1 MSDVGQVVAQMVER
15 GMPALPANHPL
26 INGKFNRFGPGKK
39 AWYKFTDVTLKSGRR
54 IISGSFGIYQG
65 LEPNTIKLQI
75 DYEPMSDEE
84 RSEFAGKQREAE
96 RALIEAA
103 KRAAQLAANRARN
116 QWNKAAN
123 LPLDHPYLVR
133 KQVPALGVRVSAGG
147 LLLVPLMRDG
157 QLAGLQKIDADGGK
171 KLNQD
176 MDAIGVMHALGQLDG
191 ADVIAVGEGYATC
204 ASARISVAP
213 ELDLPV
219 AVGLNAGNLG
229 HVAKLLRRQYPA
241 AHLLLLADDDC
252 HLSERLVAYLL
263 ERFKVSAPVP
273 IDGASHLVLADDGA
287 EVRAMAT
294 WCTDPQGVRYI
305 DADVRSGRRLLTP
318 TFKNAGVATCMALAA
333 ELGNASVATPVF
345 ADRGG
350 RKLSDFNDLHVEEGL
365 AVVGAQIALSILA
378 AQQHNCASPTP
389 GEDVDDLY
397 AQAVDV
403 VLKYQRASIS
413 LVQRHLRIGYNRAA
427 RLLEQMEGSGVVSP
441 QKSNGDRDI
450 LVFAIAPAAAAGQ
463 SPVAVSLPA
472 AQQPKTASPALE
484 PAQAGEHSIPAVGGE
499 GADVDSPRPPDAEC
513 DAVEGR
519 PAIDGA
525 ASASNSPPPS
535 KADAAPVMT
544 GIFSVEWAVAHCA
557 LVQGSTDVWDSLNKL
572 RMKRGAFID
581 MVGKD
586 GAKEW
591 TSHPDRRAISPRNLP
606 KTVRGVAS
614 QDGGAGGDN
623 IVMML
628 DRYTLLYGTKTVFDA
643 EKRSIIA
650 YDAMALAR
658 GNDLASRW
666 ISHPLHMEKDYDKV
680 VFDPTQR
687 VDLNTHINLFEGFP
701 LKPRTDEAK
710 AGLVLDLLWSLCSTE
725 SNREEVFRWVLRWLA
740 YPLQNP
746 GAKMQSALLFFGE
759 KQGTGKSLFFE
770 GIVKP
775 IYGAHGAT
783 GGQHQLEGTYTMW
796 RSQKLF
802 VLFEEILSRQDK
814 YSYFGLIKHMITGR
828 DTPISQKFKDDR
840 VEANHMNVV
849 MLSNEFQ
856 AIPLEPEDRRFLVV
870 DVRQLLDEAL
880 LAKIK
885 AGLGDGLV
893 EAFYG
898 FLLAY
903 PLDGFDPHTKPL
915 MTSAKERVINFGRP
929 DWESFFLAWSGGE
942 LAAPWC
948 SCLSTDLY
956 LVFSRY
962 ASKYGLRSMS
972 MTKFAEMIAQRVKKD
987 RQWVGFGQS
996 TKRLLNVFHVPYVP
1010 ADGDVPE
1017 SGRPGTISEQCA
1029 IFRDVAD
1036 VRSDL

>member
-1 MSDVGQVVAQMVER
+1 MSDVDQVVQMMVDH
-15 GMPALPANHPL
+15 GMPPLPVGHPVL
-26 INGKFNRFGPGKK
+26 DGKAKRFGPKK
-39 AWYKFTDVTLKSGRR
+39 AGWYILREMTLGSGRVVVT
-54 IISGSFGIYQG
+54 GAFGFFQG
-65 LEPNTIKLQI
+65 DNRNTVPVTV
-75 DYEPMSDEE
+75 DAEAMSDEDRAE
-84 RSEFAGKQREAE
+84 YSRRQRLVEEAE
-96 RALIEAA
+96 VA
-103 KRAAQLAANRARN
+103 KRAEAVRLAAGRARD
-116 QWNKAAN
+116 QWRNAGGDAQA
-123 LPLDHPYLVR
+123 HPYVVR
-133 KQVPALGVRVSAGG
+133 KQIEVDGLRVASDGN
-147 LLLVPLMRDG
+147 LLIPIQRDG
-157 QLAGLQKIDADGGK
+157 QLVGLQKIDAAGEK
-171 KLNQD
+171 RYNAN
-176 MDAIGVMHALGQLDG
+176 MDKAGASHMLGNPAG
-191 ADVIAVGEGYATC
+191 ADIIGIGEGYATC
-204 ASARISVAP
+204 SSARTSVRSA
-213 ELDLPV
+213 LDLPV
-219 AVGLNAGNLG
+219 AVAFDAGSIMG
-229 HVAKLLRRQYPA
+229 VAQRLRRDHPD
-241 AHLLLLADDDC
+241 AHLLFLADDDY
-252 HLSERLVAYLL
+252 LLTERFIERLR
-263 ERFKVSAPVP
+263 EEFNVSAPVP
-273 IDGASHLVLADDGA
+273 IDGKSHQVIDDKGDFVVDVTA
-287 EVRAMAT
+287 WWRK
-294 WCTDPQGVRYI
+294 DPQGIEYIEADMRRGRVVRNY
-305 DADVRSGRRLLTP
+305 TY
-318 TFKNAGVATCMALAA
+318 KNAGRAA
-333 ELGNASVATPVF
+333 CHAAAKAVGNASVAVPLF
-345 ADRGG
+345 ADRAG
-350 RKLSDFNDLHVEEGL
+350 RKLTDFNDLQIGEGID
-365 AVVGAQIALSILA
+365 AVTMQVGSAILA
-378 AQQHNCASPTP
+378 AQRHNHASPDAEP
-389 GEDVDDLY
+389 
-397 AQAVDV
+397 APAVD
-403 VLKYQRASIS
+403 RASA
-413 LVQRHLRIGYNRAA
+413 VN
-427 RLLEQMEGSGVVSP
+427 
-441 QKSNGDRDI
+441 
-450 LVFAIAPAAAAGQ
+450 PAG
-463 SPVAVSLPA
+463 
-472 AQQPKTASPALE
+472 AL
-484 PAQAGEHSIPAVGGE
+484 
-499 GADVDSPRPPDAEC
+499 DSPRPPDADCE
-513 DAVEGR
+513 AAKQR
-519 PAIDGA
+519 PALQGA
-525 ASASNSPPPS
+525 VAGPLDSPPPL
-535 KADAAPVMT
+535 KADAAPVTT
-544 GIFSVEWAVAHCA
+544 GTFTVAWAVAHCA
-557 LVQGSTDVWDSLNKL
+557 LVQGSTDIWDGLNKL

-581 MVGKD
+581 MVGK
-586 GAKEW
+586 GAAKEW
-591 TSHPDRRAISPRNLP
+591 SAHPDRRAISPRNLP

-628 DRYTLLYGTKTVFDA
+628 ERYTLLYGTKTVYDA

-710 AGLVLDLLWSLCSTE
+710 AELVLDLLWSLCSTE
-725 SNREEVFRWVLRWLA
+725 PNREDVFHWVLRWLA
-740 YPLQNP
+740 YPLQHP
-746 GAKMQSALLFFGE
+746 GAKMQTALLFFGE

-870 DVRQLLDEAL
+870 DVRQPLDEAL

-885 AGLGDGLV
+885 SLLDHGLV

-903 PLDGFDPHTKPL
+903 PLDGHDAHTKPL

-929 DWESFFLAWSGGE
+929 DWESFFLAWSAGE

-962 ASKYGLRSMS
+962 ASKYGLRSMP
-972 MTKFAEMIAQRVKKD
+972 MTKFGEMIAQRLKKD

-1017 SGRPGTISEQCA
+1017 SGRPGSISEQCA

-1036 VRSDL
+1036 VRSDV